1 MSESFDNRFEELMNS
16 QQTKIN
22 EINNELSLLQS
33 RLDEIFCILGQT
45 DENSN
50 NNQLSIRRNKKRGFD
65 QIA

>member
-33 RLDEIFCILGQT
+33 RLDEIFRILGQT
-45 DENSN
+45 GETPN

-65 QIA
+65 QVA

>member
-1 MSESFDNRFEELMNS
+1 MSELFDNRFEELMNS

-22 EINNELSLLQS
+22 EINNELSLLQY
-33 RLDEIFCILGQT
+33 RLDEIFRILGQT

-50 NNQLSIRRNKKRGFD
+50 NHQLIIRRNKKRGFD

>member
-33 RLDEIFCILGQT
+33 RLDEIFRILGQT
-45 DENSN
+45 GETPN
-50 NNQLSIRRNKKRGFD
+50 NHQLSIRRNKKRGFD
-65 QIA
+65 QVA

>member
-1 MSESFDNRFEELMNS
+1 MSELFDNRFEELMNS

-22 EINNELSLLQS
+22 EINNELSLLQY
-33 RLDEIFCILGQT
+33 RLDEIFRILGQT

-50 NNQLSIRRNKKRGFD
+50 NHQLSIRRNKKRGFD